1 LARLTQQEKGQY
13 LVTATD
19 KETSQSVQDVFLTH
33 AMKNK
38 TPVTVFL
45 ANGIRLQG
53 VIALFDKFSILL
65 SRDGHVQ
72 LVYKHATST
81 VMPVAAVHLS
91 SEAADARETDIR
103 H

>member
-1 LARLTQQEKGQY
+1 
-13 LVTATD
+13 
-19 KETSQSVQDVFLTH
+19 
-33 AMKNK
+33 
-38 TPVTVFL
+38 
-45 ANGIRLQG
+45 
-53 VIALFDKFSILL
+53 LL